1 MPHITKFIAFYLPQF
16 HPIPENDAAWGKGFT
31 EWFNVT
37 KARPLYKGHHQPRRP
52 ADLGFYDLRLKET
65 MADQISL
72 AKQNGVDGFCF
83 YTYWFNGKRV
93 LNKPVDTFLAD
104 PSLDMPFMLC
114 WPNEPWNKHWDGS
127 EHEVFLDIQH
137 TPEDDVTFIEAM
149 IPAFRDKRYIKI
161 DGKPVF
167 MIYRHKKFPD
177 FAATAQRWREAVKK
191 AGFPDLYLVC
201 TLTIAT
207 DKDLSP
213 VGSYDRA
220 IRFSPGIVPHS
231 LPYCTYKTH
240 RMIEYRSFYNAVFS
254 EPHAKNCWQTVFP
267 SWDNTA
273 RRKKRGWIF
282 YNTSPE
288 AYSQVLSEATRM
300 AQSLPEAE
308 RFVFINAWNEWAE
321 GAYLEPDQKYGQRY
335 LQMTRHIHEGG
346 QPLSQAPQDRLP
358 PYVCLSMFAMRFYK
372 TYLKFNWK
380 TFRKKY
386 GMTRSAA

>member
-1 MPHITKFIAFYLPQF
+1 MTPNAKFIAFYLPQF
-16 HPIPENDAAWGKGFT
+16 HPVPENDYAWGKGFT

-93 LNKPVDTFLAD
+93 LNKPVDAFLAD

-114 WPNEPWNKHWDGS
+114 WPNEPWNKRWDGS

-137 TPEDDVTFIEAM
+137 TPEDDIAFIEAM
-149 IPAFRDKRYIKI
+149 IPAFKDKRYIKI

-167 MIYRHKKFPD
+167 MAYRHKKFPD

-201 TLTIAT
+201 TLTIAN
-207 DKDLSP
+207 DKDLP
-213 VGSYDRA
+213 PAGSYDRA

-240 RMIEYRSFYNAVFS
+240 RMIEYRGFYNAVFA

-300 AQSLPEAE
+300 AQNLPEAE

-321 GAYLEPDQKYGQRY
+321 GTYLEPDQKYGHRFLHVTQA
-335 LQMTRHIHEGG
+335 IHAGA
-346 QPLSQAPQDRLP
+346 APADKALVTPCLWPYTSACLP
-358 PYVCLSMFAMRFYK
+358 CIFIKP
-372 TYLKFNWK
+372 T
-380 TFRKKY
+380 
-386 GMTRSAA
+386 